1 MRLVLASL
9 LAVTALGTAALAQ
22 TSTAPNAGSST
33 TVQPMNPSGS
43 NTGST
48 NMNQSNT
55 AGSGNA
61 AVNNKPAASPETTGS
76 VEPGANSF
84 TEGQVRSR
92 LEAQG
97 FSNVTELRKD
107 EQGIWRGKAM
117 RNGQS
122 IGVALD
128 YKGTIQAQ

>member
-1 MRLVLASL
+1 MRPTDTESLSMRLVLASL

-61 AVNNKPAASPETTGS
+61 AVNNKPAASPETTRS

-97 FSNVTELRKD
+97 F
-107 EQGIWRGKAM
+107 
-117 RNGQS
+117 
-122 IGVALD
+122 
-128 YKGTIQAQ
+128 